1 MKSHRVYKRLS
12 TKCGLRHTKPTG
24 LKCLR
29 HSSNM
34 SWPGS
39 TSDLNM
45 DALGSTNPVTSTAAT
60 TSTTVTTTVSCG
72 TTVSS
77 AATTVT
83 TASHALAASPS
94 VGSTL
99 QTLVTAI
106 AAMSARMDAMETAIH
121 TQAAAPQPVAPPAP
135 VLPQLQVPQPE
146 MPPITVP
153 LAPSHLPEPQQPS
166 TSRTM
171 PPPPPL
177 AGPVGQQ
184 AAAASE
190 LLRPAVSGPAARVQ
204 QELMAAIGEYSS
216 SDSDDNYH
224 PQASRSK
231 SRRLKSG
238 RSRTSEDV
246 VKRHVD
252 WPHFNVFKGP
262 SRAAAEFDSLTI
274 PEFVYGYMGNVLKP
288 DISSSDQVAMLR
300 HLRELMH
307 DATMFPWEGVRNFHG
322 ILLRLMEHDEAT
334 WKDRALIQELRA
346 QYSRTPAASYRSSQA
361 ASSRPRP
368 RSRPCPDFQK
378 GACTHTDDHDSHQ
391 GGLVSHI
398 CGWCYRVR
406 RKSYQHPEKDCFTK
420 KKRESKNG
428 GTDSEG

>member
-1 MKSHRVYKRLS
+1 MVVS
-12 TKCGLRHTKPTG
+12 
-24 LKCLR
+24 
-29 HSSNM
+29 
-34 SWPGS
+34 GS
-39 TSDLNM
+39 TWTVP
-45 DALGSTNPVTSTAAT
+45 ASTAPT
-60 TSTTVTTTVSCG
+60 TSTTVTTTMSYG
-72 TTVSS
+72 TVVSS

-83 TASHALAASPS
+83 TASTASHALASSASPS

-99 QTLVTAI
+99 QTLLTTI
-106 AAMSARMDAMETAIH
+106 TAMSARMDAMETAIH
-121 TQAAAPQPVAPPAP
+121 TQAAAPKAVAPKELAP
-135 VLPQLQVPQPE
+135 TPPQVCQPNI
-146 MPPITVP
+146 PPITATAP
-153 LAPSHLPEPQQPS
+153 LAPLQNLAVPQQP
-166 TSRTM
+166 TTI
-171 PPPPPL
+171 PPPPPQYGTSGQT
-177 AGPVGQQ
+177 ATAPVP
-184 AAAASE
+184 
-190 LLRPAVSGPAARVQ
+190 LRSAVSGRVQ
-204 QELMAAIGEYSS
+204 QELMAALGDSSS

-224 PQASRSK
+224 QATRSK

-288 DISSSDQVAMLR
+288 GTPTSVQLSMLR

-334 WKDRALIQELRA
+334 WNDRALIQELRA
-346 QYSRTPAASYRSSQA
+346 QYSRTPAASNKSYA
-361 ASSRPRP
+361 AVPSHPRP

-378 GACTHTDDHDSHQ
+378 GVCTHSDDHESHQ
-391 GGLVSHI
+391 GKRVSHI

-406 RKSYQHPEKDCFTK
+406 RKSFQHPEKDCFTK
-420 KKRESKNG
+420 RKRESKNEE
-428 GTDSEG
+428 TESDV